1 MRGLVLL
8 GGLIGGVASI
18 VLVVSGSGVPPAD
31 PTGTGLAPPPA
42 SPAPV
47 TYLTGVLMLIGGVAI
62 FWVPILATAALA
74 LAGAMGVGLGV
85 MGESQD
91 QLMFGILAL
100 FLAAVAVVIVV
111 REGKGKGQEP
121 ISEAD

>member
-1 MRGLVLL
+1 MRALVVV

-18 VLVVSGSGVPPAD
+18 VLIVSGPGAPPAD
-31 PTGTGLAPPPA
+31 PTGTGIAPPPA
-42 SPAPV
+42 PTSPV
-47 TYLTGVLMLIGGVAI
+47 SYLTGVLMLIGGLAI
-62 FWVPILATAALA
+62 FWVPIVATVALA
-74 LAGAMGVGLGV
+74 LAAAIGVGLGV

-100 FLAAVAVVIVV
+100 FLAAVAIVVVV
-111 REGKGKGQEP
+111 REGRGKEP

>member
-1 MRGLVLL
+1 MRRLVLL

-18 VLVVSGSGVPPAD
+18 VFVVSGSGAPPAD

-42 SPAPV
+42 PATPF
-47 TYLTGVLMLIGGVAI
+47 TYLTGVLMLIGGLAI

-100 FLAAVAVVIVV
+100 LLAALAVVIVV
-111 REGKGKGQEP
+111 REGKGQEP